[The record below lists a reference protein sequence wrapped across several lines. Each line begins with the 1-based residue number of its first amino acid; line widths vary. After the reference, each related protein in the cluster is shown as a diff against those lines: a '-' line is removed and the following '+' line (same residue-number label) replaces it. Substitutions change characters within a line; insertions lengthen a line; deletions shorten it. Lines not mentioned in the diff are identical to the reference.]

1 MTAMGEKCNIPAER
15 LPELLWQF
23 PDWLTPEEE
32 EQAIHCFTQYL
43 MYVTMGRNKRICL
56 CTDCGSLFEDDRSG
70 GCLTFHRSHNDAG
83 ACPMC
88 RRPVTWKA
96 VRKLKGIHQYPSLE
110 EAHFAVF
117 LRAGEDGAL
126 LVSGGRIAA
135 SYAPGQLSGW
145 ADDDCVPFPIPTLH
159 YEERFRAW
167 MKPGELACWSHQ
179 SVLSC
184 LGYYFYWRD
193 RKTAGEP
200 VPAGSYLMPQP
211 DEGRYFVFGW
221 ENLDQTNL
229 KYSAAEQIF
238 QDAFDGSGRLYRGVT
253 TYLARYAIRPQ
264 LEMLVKLGHEDLIW
278 SILEHDRVGGQRYD
292 WKARSLHQFFRL
304 TKQEYRA
311 WRSAG
316 GDLGQLELYQAIP
329 EGMDVARFMEIPAV
343 QAVNGT
349 SLKKLARAAK
359 RYGIGIAHLL
369 HYIQNQRRAD
379 WWLDYLDIGAQLGLD
394 FGQADVLMPKELHQR
409 HDAVSEQIAWIQNE
423 KQRVGYLR
431 LRRALERKYAF
442 SADGL
447 TILVPLD
454 DADIRREGR
463 EMHHCVGGY
472 AVRHMEGKLAIL
484 FLRRVDNPDEPLA
497 TIEMNGDRLVQIRGP
512 ENDRG
517 RTPARETYRVF
528 WDKWLAW
535 VADGSRRDDQGRP
548 RLPGRKEERTA

>member
-1 MTAMGEKCNIPAER
+1 MGEKCNVPAER
-15 LPELLWQF
+15 LPELLRQF

-83 ACPMC
+83 TCPMC

-96 VRKLKGIHQYPSLE
+96 VRKLNGIHRYPSLE

-117 LRAGEDGAL
+117 LRAGDDGAL
-126 LVSGGRIAA
+126 LVSGGRIAVV
-135 SYAPGQLSGW
+135 YVPGQLSGW
-145 ADDDCVPFPIPTLH
+145 ADEDHVPFPIPTLH

-184 LGYYFYWRD
+184 LGYHFYWRD

-292 WKARSLHQFFRL
+292 WKARSPHQFFRL

-329 EGMDVARFMEIPAV
+329 AGMDVARFMEIPAV

-394 FGQADVLMPKELHQR
+394 FTQSDVLMP
-409 HDAVSEQIAWIQNE
+409 
-423 KQRVGYLR
+423 
-431 LRRALERKYAF
+431 
-442 SADGL
+442 
-447 TILVPLD
+447 
-454 DADIRREGR
+454 
-463 EMHHCVGGY
+463 
-472 AVRHMEGKLAIL
+472 
-484 FLRRVDNPDEPLA
+484 
-497 TIEMNGDRLVQIRGP
+497 
-512 ENDRG
+512 
-517 RTPARETYRVF
+517 
-528 WDKWLAW
+528 
-535 VADGSRRDDQGRP
+535 
-548 RLPGRKEERTA
+548 